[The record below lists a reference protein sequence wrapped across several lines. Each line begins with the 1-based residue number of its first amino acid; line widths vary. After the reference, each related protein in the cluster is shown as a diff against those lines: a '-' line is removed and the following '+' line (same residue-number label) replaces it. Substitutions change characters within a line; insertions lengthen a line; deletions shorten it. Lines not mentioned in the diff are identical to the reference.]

1 MDIDELTRRY
11 YGRLFI
17 LPRGWVLALLY
28 LALIAIVGTVNA
40 LPTNSPLSVA
50 QSVSQYSILG
60 VTLPLMYSILI
71 ATRVFNL
78 KRVVGLSGVMFLAS
92 LPAEVVMYRLTGLK
106 GTGILASS
114 GLAFVILNGFYH
126 PALSL
131 AVSAAPPL
139 VAFKVVNELFGRP
152 LTPPLLVAS
161 ITSVA
166 LSLTA
171 GSLYLVYVEV
181 AGRELGYSPVKIMRA
196 FLKTWFTGNPVKFE
210 DALNSYAVEGD
221 LRVKVVAIAREGA
234 EPVMLV
240 FPTVHY
246 GPFRNV
252 GSARFIYHL
261 QERFEPSVKALV
273 FHTAGSHEHNLVSS
287 ESSEELA
294 KVIRNSVNNYFA
306 VSAKLGM
313 CKPYR
318 VRSRDGWEVF
328 TLNGPTFVAMFF
340 TNRGRGNDDLP
351 YELWE
356 VAEQQPVPLL
366 IAVADSHSFR
376 GPKVVDV
383 GELMEPLKEALGRYS
398 CVKGEEFYVG
408 YGEGKASLT
417 ECRGLCSD
425 VVKALSIRFRDG
437 SRYGLVYI
445 YGNNMDGGY
454 REELESR
461 VRSLGYVDVEVVT
474 PDDHSCAASFKESP
488 YDVVSRCGSLTRA
501 VAEAAFEAMASEVRA
516 YYSTMEVVVKGVR
529 YVGSKIYDM
538 LSGLEVI
545 GRRAEELLIA
555 LALAVNLAPA
565 VLAAA
570 T

>member
-17 LPRGWVLALLY
+17 LPRGRVLALLY
-28 LALIAIVGTVNA
+28 LALIAVVGTVNA

-50 QSVSQYSILG
+50 QSVAQYSILG
-60 VTLPLMYSILI
+60 VTLPIMYSILI

-126 PALSL
+126 L
-131 AVSAAPPL
+131 
-139 VAFKVVNELFGRP
+139 
-152 LTPPLLVAS
+152 
-161 ITSVA
+161 
-166 LSLTA
+166 
-171 GSLYLVYVEV
+171 
-181 AGRELGYSPVKIMRA
+181 MRA
-196 FLKTWFTGNPVKFE
+196 FLKTWFTGNPVKLE

-221 LRVKVVAIAREGA
+221 LRVKVVAVAREGA

-261 QERFEPSVKALV
+261 QERFGPSVKALV

-398 CVKGEEFYVG
+398 CVEGEEFYVG
-408 YGEGKASLT
+408 YGEGRASLT

-461 VRSLGYVDVEVVT
+461 VRSLGYIDVEVVT

-501 VAEAAFEAMASEVRA
+501 VAEAASEAMASEVRA

-545 GRRAEELLIA
+545 GRRAEELLII